1 MSLADDG
8 RRGDD
13 TLTVFTAFTFLTV
26 AVTFFGAAS
35 GVLTLRA
42 AVLRVRVLRGV
53 ATVIKWWIHLYPVII
68 NAHGSYN
75 TMIVTLWNKKDQF
88 INWYDVSYIW
98 LQFIDYGRI
107 SCIIGIWNS
116 PINFQSYSLP
126 KSTTCSTKSCPSLH
140 PSISPSI
147 TRARP
152 STSFGI
158 KS

>member
-53 ATVIKWWIHLYPVII
+53 ATVIK
-68 NAHGSYN
+68 
-75 TMIVTLWNKKDQF
+75 
-88 INWYDVSYIW
+88 
-98 LQFIDYGRI
+98 
-107 SCIIGIWNS
+107 
-116 PINFQSYSLP
+116 
-126 KSTTCSTKSCPSLH
+126 
-140 PSISPSI
+140 
-147 TRARP
+147 
-152 STSFGI
+152 
-158 KS
+158 